1 MSTVLTRSLP
11 MPGILWGDYPERG
24 PDADESGIAARL
36 DGAWQALHTAASGQ
50 RGVPYRHFARRVAAH
65 AASID
70 FTDRC
75 GWERRLHA
83 LRAGLARHG
92 LTETL
97 ALEAFALAAV
107 ACERTLGLRPFATQL
122 EAARVMLDNR
132 LAEMATGEGKTVA
145 VALAAA
151 VAALAGTPV
160 HVITANDYLAA
171 RDARALHDFYRACG
185 LKSDAVTQPMDRDA
199 RRRAYRADIAYCTAK
214 ELAFDYLRDG
224 RARPR
229 GMSDLGR
236 RARRLGGAGAAIPA
250 TVLRGLCMA
259 IVDEADTVLI
269 DEARMPLVLSQGA
282 GQDAGQDAER
292 ADAAAFLAG
301 ALGLARTL
309 RAGADFNLQA
319 DRRVTLTTAGVQK
332 VGAWP
337 AATGPYASQR
347 RHREDMLCLALAAL
361 HVYERDRDYVVRAG
375 KVLIVDDSTGRAAPG
390 RAWSRGLHQLI
401 ELKEDCA
408 PGRAYAT
415 VAQIT
420 YQRFFRRYLRLAGMS
435 GTLNGAERELA
446 AVYGL
451 SVVRI
456 APRTPSKR
464 TRSRLQLFADRA
476 ALWHA
481 VARRARA
488 VHGEGRPVLIG
499 TASVADSE
507 QLSHTLA
514 AAGLPHAVLN
524 ARQDE
529 AEADLVAIAGN
540 LNRITV
546 ATSMAGRGTDIRLG
560 AGVAERGGLHVI
572 LCQHNGARRIDRQFS
587 GRCARNGQPGS
598 VDTML
603 ALDGALFTRWLPR
616 WWLRIAGSHAR
627 MPAWLL
633 RLTAALPQ
641 WLEERHQCAQRRT
654 LCRLDAQRESELD
667 FCQRTAS

>member
-24 PDADESGIAARL
+24 PEAEQSGIVARL
-36 DGAWQALHTAASGQ
+36 DGAWRTLRTAMSGYHKA
-50 RGVPYRHFARRVAAH
+50 PDRHFARQVAAH
-65 AASID
+65 AATID
-70 FTDRC
+70 GEDSPAWT
-75 GWERRLHA
+75 RRLLA
-83 LRAGLARHG
+83 LRASLARHG
-92 LTETL
+92 LNDAT
-97 ALEAFALAAV
+97 ALEAFALAAL
-107 ACERTLGLRPFATQL
+107 ACERALGLRPFATQL

-171 RDARALHDFYRACG
+171 RDAHALRDFYRACG
-185 LKSDAVTQPMDRDA
+185 LRADAVTQPMDRDA
-199 RRRAYRADIAYCTAK
+199 RRYAYGADIAYCTAK

-224 RARPR
+224 LARPR

-236 RARRLGGAGAAIPA
+236 RARRLGAAAAAAPA
-250 TVLRGLCMA
+250 TILRGLCMA
-259 IVDEADTVLI
+259 ILDEADTVLI

-282 GQDAGQDAER
+282 EEV
-292 ADAAAFLAG
+292 DAAAFLAS

-309 RAGADFNLQA
+309 RDGADFNVHA

-361 HVYERDRDYVVRAG
+361 HLYERDRDYVLRAG
-375 KVLIVDDSTGRAAPG
+375 KVFIVDDSTGRAAPG

-401 ELKEDCA
+401 EIKEDCA

-420 YQRFFRRYLRLAGMS
+420 FQRFFRRYLRLAGMS
-435 GTLNGAERELA
+435 GTLNGAERELGA
-446 AVYGL
+446 IYGL
-451 SVVRI
+451 TVVRI
-456 APRTPSKR
+456 AARTPSR
-464 TRSRLQLFADRA
+464 RACSRLQLYANRA

-481 VARRARA
+481 VARRARE
-488 VHGEGRPVLIG
+488 VHDAGRPLLIG
-499 TASVADSE
+499 TASVAESE

-529 AEADLVAIAGN
+529 AEADLVANAGN
-540 LNRITV
+540 LLRITV
-546 ATSMAGRGTDIRLG
+546 ATSMAGRGADIRLG
-560 AGVAERGGLHVI
+560 PGVGERGGLHII
-572 LCQHNGARRIDRQFS
+572 LCQHNGARRIDRQFI

-603 ALDGALFTRWLPR
+603 ALDGALFTRWLPG
-616 WWLRIAGSHAR
+616 WWLRIARKHAR

-654 LCRLDAQRESELD
+654 LCRLDSQRESELE